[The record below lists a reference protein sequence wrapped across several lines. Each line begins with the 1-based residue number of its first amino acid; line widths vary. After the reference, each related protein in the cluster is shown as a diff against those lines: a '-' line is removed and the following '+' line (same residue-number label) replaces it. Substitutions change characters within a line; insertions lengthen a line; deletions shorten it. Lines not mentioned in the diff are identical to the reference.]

1 MKREQLTDDEL
12 RELLM
17 QRKIRSR
24 EARVSAYRASGRVTD
39 ADNAPINEDLIY
51 NTETKTIERVS
62 SGRVI
67 RKIDFI
73 LLVVE
78 ILALIGVVILLGRGS
93 NILRSLNEE
102 ASRAFNVPTIT
113 PTALIQA
120 VVLPGGHT
128 APDAVGNAS
137 FNENEIPEHLRG
149 LINVRAT
156 AVVPVDNDSGRI
168 IRIGIPAINVDAPV
182 VQGDDWEAL
191 KTGVGLNAA
200 SGAPGKP
207 GNVILS
213 GHNDIF
219 GQVFR
224 ELDRL
229 KVGDEIMLLSEK
241 NAYTYLVTGTQI
253 VQPSQVEVMRQTE
266 DSTLTLIS
274 CYPYLIDNQRIVVSA
289 SLKK

>member
-1 MKREQLTDDEL
+1 MKREQLSDDEL

-24 EARVSAYRASGRVTD
+24 EARISAYRAAGRVVD
-39 ADNAPINEDLIY
+39 AENAPINEDLIY
-51 NTETKTIERVS
+51 NTETQRIERVS
-62 SGRVI
+62 GGRAI
-67 RKIDFI
+67 RRIDIF
-73 LLVVE
+73 LLIVE
-78 ILALIGVVILLGRGS
+78 ILAVIAVVILIGRGS
-93 NILRSLNEE
+93 SILQTLNEE
-102 ASRAFNVPTIT
+102 ASRAFSVPTVT

-128 APDAVGNAS
+128 APDAVGNAV
-137 FNENEIPEHLRG
+137 FNESEIPEHLRG
-149 LINVRAT
+149 LVSVRST
-156 AVVPVDNDSGRI
+156 PVVPVDSDSGRI

-191 KTGVGLNAA
+191 KTGVGLNAE
-200 SGAPGKP
+200 SGLPGKP

-213 GHNDIF
+213 GHNDIY

-229 KVGDEIMLLSEK
+229 TTGDEILLLTEK
-241 NAYTYLVTGTQI
+241 NAYTYTVTGTQI

-274 CYPYLIDNQRIVVSA
+274 CYPYLVDTQRIVVSA
-289 SLKK
+289 GLKN

>member
-1 MKREQLTDDEL
+1 M
-12 RELLM
+12 
-17 QRKIRSR
+17 
-24 EARVSAYRASGRVTD
+24 
-39 ADNAPINEDLIY
+39 
-51 NTETKTIERVS
+51 
-62 SGRVI
+62 
-67 RKIDFI
+67 I
-73 LLVVE
+73 LLIVE
-78 ILALIGVVILLGRGS
+78 ILAVIGVVILLGRGS
-93 NILRSLNEE
+93 SILRDLNEE
-102 ASRAFNVPTIT
+102 ASRAFNVPTVT

-128 APDAVGNAS
+128 APDAVGNAA

-149 LINVRAT
+149 LVNVRAT
-156 AVVPVDNDSGRI
+156 AVVPVDSDAGRI
-168 IRIGIPAINVDAPV
+168 IRIGIPSINVDAPV

-200 SGAPGKP
+200 SGLPGKP
-207 GNVILS
+207 GNLILS

-229 KVGDEIMLLSEK
+229 KAGDEVLILTEK
-241 NAYTYLVTGTQI
+241 NAYTYNVTGTQI

-274 CYPYLIDNQRIVVSA
+274 CYPYLVDTQRIVVTA
-289 SLKK
+289 KLKQ

>member
-1 MKREQLTDDEL
+1 MKREQSLTDDEL
-12 RELLM
+12 HEMLM

-24 EARVSAYRASGRVTD
+24 EARVAAYRAAGRIVD
-39 ADNAPINEDLIY
+39 ADNAPINEDLLY

-62 SGRVI
+62 GSRTF
-67 RKIDFI
+67 RRIDII
-73 LLVVE
+73 LLIVE
-78 ILALIGVVILLGRGS
+78 ILALIGVVVLLGRGS
-93 NILRSLNEE
+93 SILRALNDE
-102 ASRAFNVPTIT
+102 ASRAFSMPTPA

-128 APDAVGNAS
+128 APDAIGNAS

-149 LINVRAT
+149 LVNIQAT
-156 AVVPVDNDSGRI
+156 APVPVDNSTGRI
-168 IRIGIPAINVDAPV
+168 IRIGIAAINVDAPV

-191 KTGVGLNAA
+191 KTGVGLNAG
-200 SGAPGKP
+200 SGIPGKS
-207 GNVILS
+207 GYVILS

-224 ELDRL
+224 DLDRL
-229 KVGDEIMLLSEK
+229 VPGDEIVLLTEK
-241 NAYTYLVTGTQI
+241 NAYTYIVTSTQI

-274 CYPYLIDNQRIVVSA
+274 CYPYLVDTQRIVVSA
-289 SLKK
+289 RLK

>member
-1 MKREQLTDDEL
+1 MKREQLSDDEL

-17 QRKIRSR
+17 ARKIRSR
-24 EARVSAYRASGRVTD
+24 EARVAAYRAAGRIVD
-39 ADNAPINEDLIY
+39 PDNAPIHEDLVY
-51 NTETKTIERVS
+51 DPETRRVERAGG
-62 SGRVI
+62 GRTI
-67 RKIDFI
+67 RKIDII
-73 LLVVE
+73 LLVIE
-78 ILALIGVVILLGRGS
+78 IAAVIGVVILIGRGS
-93 NILRSLNEE
+93 SIIRSLNDE
-102 ASRAFNVPTIT
+102 ASRAFAMPTVT
-113 PTALIQA
+113 PTPLIQA

-149 LINVRAT
+149 LVSVQAT
-156 AVVPVDNDSGRI
+156 AVIPVDSDAGRI